1 MMTPDLRMGLIAGM
15 GAYLIWGLLP
25 LYFHTLI
32 HIAPEDILAH
42 RVLWSIPTAFALI
55 LVAKRWDEFLGL
67 FRRKVV
73 FWLFASA
80 VLIGIN
86 WLVYIWAVAN
96 ARVMEAALGYY
107 MNPLINVA
115 VGAIFLSERLRKWQ
129 WVAVALAAVAVCVEA
144 SALGRFPWV
153 SLVLSFSFAAYSL
166 IRRQVQIDSR
176 VGFTVEVLLLAPIAA
191 IWLAMAV
198 EANRNTVGNG
208 GFDWVL
214 LALAGPITAIPLI
227 LFAVA
232 AKRLRFSTI
241 GIMQYFAPSLQFLI
255 ALAFGEP
262 LTPLRAVTFLLIW
275 AAIIVFSVDA
285 FGHERR
291 MRLAARPA

>member
-55 LVAKRWDEFLGL
+55 LVAKRWNEFLGM

-86 WLVYIWAVAN
+86 WLVYIWAVVN

-129 WVAVALAAVAVCVEA
+129 WVAVALAAIAVCVEA
-144 SALGRFPWV
+144 TALGRFPWV

-166 IRRQVQIDSR
+166 IRRKVQVDSR

-208 GFDWVL
+208 GVDWVL
-214 LALAGPITAIPLI
+214 LAMAGPITAIPLI

-291 MRLAARPA
+291 MKLATRPA